1 LGKRP
6 KQPQNYKTRKR
17 SDQEPNHSVM
27 LLKGARYNVTR
38 KGEARMAQNGNPPCA
53 IQKSVTLRKSN

>member
-1 LGKRP
+1 
-6 KQPQNYKTRKR
+6 
-17 SDQEPNHSVM
+17 M